1 MSEAKKTLGS
11 VSFEYGYKGARC
23 VHRESG
29 AIGPWVSI
37 DKPYHEIIDAMKDTA
52 AYLSWEKCE
61 DKMSNTPQERARA
74 VIKAYLAL
82 HDALRNAVSEVP
94 LPGPEEDTTA
104 THLGA
109 KQEYAL
115 YNNLTERFVEHLKT
129 DSYWNLTRIAIG
141 GEDD

>member
-11 VSFEYGYKGARC
+11 VSFEYGDKGARC

-29 AIGPWVSI
+29 TIGPWVSM

-52 AYLSWEKCE
+52 EYLSWEKG
-61 DKMSNTPQERARA
+61 KNTMSNTPQERARA
-74 VIKAYLAL
+74 IVKAYLAL
-82 HDALRNAVSEVP
+82 HDALRNAASEVP
-94 LPGPEEDTTA
+94 LPEPEEATTA

-115 YNNLTERFVEHLKT
+115 YNNLIERFVEHLKN

-141 GEDD
+141 GDND